1 MLTLLHFRG
10 SEFRNGEF
18 EKFLSRL
25 KIKLIFTNS
34 SFKCSHIERAQ
45 YTLERLIFSHITAR
59 ESLEYVNFLQHLVN
73 RYNSTRHSF
82 TKYTP
87 HEAEK
92 SVEAQDE
99 ILIRFG
105 QKYQKMQQQ
114 KPKFKVG
121 DIVRILLFKGP
132 FHRGMDTDRECLKLL
147 LSL

>member
-10 SEFRNGEF
+10 PEFKNVEF
-18 EKFLSRL
+18 EKFLSKL

-59 ESLEYVNFLQHLVN
+59 ESLEYINFLQHLIN
-73 RYNSTRHSF
+73 RYNSTKHSF

-87 HEAEK
+87 LEAEK
-92 SVEAQDE
+92 STEIQDE
-99 ILIRFG
+99 ILMKFG
-105 QKYQKMQQQ
+105 QKYQKMKGQ

-121 DIVRILLFKGP
+121 DTVRILLFKGP
-132 FHRGMDTDRECLKLL
+132 FHRGR
-147 LSL
+147 